1 MLARFPLFRRK
12 LHLIWR
18 ALVAAHDDGCFGIAK
33 AAAFSALMSFF
44 PVLTSVTAILVQ
56 ANAESVSRV
65 LSQFLFDVVPPGT
78 EELVEY
84 QFKIRDSQPVYLLL
98 AATMLSVWPASGL
111 MDSLMEGF
119 QAAYRARGE
128 RHFLKQRGVAILLVF
143 VAALPAIGAS
153 ALVLFGDRTENA
165 VLGWLGMVDPNGQL
179 VGLFKWAGKLVRFGV
194 AMSSVAFVTS
204 ALYYFGPSRPQK
216 WRAVWPGAVMATL
229 FWLLTTLIFAWYVR
243 NLANYNLL
251 YGSIGGVIA
260 LLVWM
265 YLLAAI
271 VLVGCEYNA
280 EKERMKA

>member
-1 MLARFPLFRRK
+1 MSLVWRT
-12 LHLIWR
+12 LI
-18 ALVAAHDDGCFGIAK
+18 AAHEDGCFGIAK
-33 AAAFSALMSFF
+33 AAAFSALLSFF

-84 QFKIRDSQPVYLLL
+84 QFKIRGAQPVSLLVI
-98 AATMLSVWPASGL
+98 ATLLSIWAASGL

-119 QAAYRARGE
+119 QAAYRIPSG
-128 RHFLKQRGVAILLVF
+128 RHFLKQRGVAILLVL

-153 ALVLFGDRTENA
+153 ALVLFGDRTERA
-165 VLGWLGMVDPNGQL
+165 VMGGLGLLDPSGQL
-179 VGLFKWAGKLVRFGV
+179 IGLLAWVGRLVRFSV
-194 AMSSVAFVTS
+194 ALCSVAFVTA
-204 ALYYFGPSRPQK
+204 ALYYIGPSRPQK
-216 WRAVWPGAVMATL
+216 WRSVWPGAIMATVL
-229 FWLLTTLIFAWYVR
+229 WLLATLAFAWYVR

-265 YLLAAI
+265 YLLAVIA
-271 VLVGCEYNA
+271 LVGCEYNA
-280 EKERMKA
+280 EQERMKE